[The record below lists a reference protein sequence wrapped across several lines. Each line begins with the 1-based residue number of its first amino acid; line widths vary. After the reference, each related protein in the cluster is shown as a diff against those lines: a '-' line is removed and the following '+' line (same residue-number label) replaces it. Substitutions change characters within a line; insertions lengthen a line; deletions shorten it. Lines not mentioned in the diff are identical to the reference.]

1 MWKDFTLEVKV
12 AHVQEVLSYIASQPS
27 FSVITRRASKDILKW
42 AFSARISRPFQTTA
56 HAGVLRYAPLTKYY
70 QEIGLISTCEELASR
85 DIAVVGYYGKYKI
98 LFF

>member
-42 AFSARISRPFQTTA
+42 AFANAIR
-56 HAGVLRYAPLTKYY
+56 
-70 QEIGLISTCEELASR
+70 
-85 DIAVVGYYGKYKI
+85 KI
-98 LFF
+98 T